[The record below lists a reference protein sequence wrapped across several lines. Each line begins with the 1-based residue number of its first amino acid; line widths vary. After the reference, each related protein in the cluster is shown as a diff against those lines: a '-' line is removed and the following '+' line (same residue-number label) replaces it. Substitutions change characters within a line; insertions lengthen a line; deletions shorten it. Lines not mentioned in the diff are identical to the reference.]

1 MVCAWLRPPYRLP
14 SFSLEHFS
22 SKTYPFFW
30 PAFYLHVLAELCLAA
45 GRLGVY
51 HWLFLPF
58 SLPCPLLLSTC
69 SSLLFRLSSSR
80 VAFSMSH
87 AKELSSVLFR
97 ICNSVLLYSDI
108 ISSIY
113 SSLGNCSARFSMLT
127 PFLPPFLFL
136 QCGPWISLE
145 LESLRQIC
153 RLPPWKGAKH
163 LGTSELIRLLVS
175 FLVSV
180 RLRFRALK
188 QGGRQ
193 ESLAGV
199 KKEKHVTN
207 Q

>member
-1 MVCAWLRPPYRLP
+1 MCMAQASIQVTLLQPGTFFFKNLP
-14 SFSLEHFS
+14 ILLTCFFS
-22 SKTYPFFW
+22 SRSCKIMPSSWSSWSQSLT
-30 PAFYLHVLAELCLAA
+30 LSSLLA
-45 GRLGVY
+45 
-51 HWLFLPF
+51 
-58 SLPCPLLLSTC
+58 SLSSLLSTC

-136 QCGPWISLE
+136 QRGPCISLE

-163 LGTSELIRLLVS
+163 LGTSELICLLVS
-175 FLVSV
+175 
-180 RLRFRALK
+180 
-188 QGGRQ
+188 
-193 ESLAGV
+193 
-199 KKEKHVTN
+199 
-207 Q
+207 